1 MESFAEPMNIEIINC
16 WVITLQISECGINY
30 GTSKCNDFSNTL
42 IQLRTFQHK
51 LKNLSSWLSLF
62 QPPDCSLIFDDV
74 PHPFVGPL
82 L

>member
-42 IQLRTFQHK
+42 IQLRF
-51 LKNLSSWLSLF
+51 NISWKTCRVDSAYF
-62 QPPDCSLIFDDV
+62 NHQAV
-74 PHPFVGPL
+74 P
-82 L
+82 